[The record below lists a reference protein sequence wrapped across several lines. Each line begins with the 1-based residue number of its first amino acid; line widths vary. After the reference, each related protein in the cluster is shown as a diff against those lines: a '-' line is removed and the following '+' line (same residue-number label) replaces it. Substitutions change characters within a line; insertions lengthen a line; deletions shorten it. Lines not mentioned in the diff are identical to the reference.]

1 MPVKKP
7 FSGISWRFWCI
18 IGQNANLSLPLL
30 RFLDK
35 HAQASTWSSWLQGES
50 AVLDFK
56 AALIFIQRAPGKC
69 LVRPLKMIVNTWTVK
84 TTWVWKRYAWIWRS
98 GMAVTERMK
107 EVQKIKEKW
116 QIIKVYPN
124 SFTLKIEQ
132 RTNIA
137 YHVEN
142 KSSK

>member
-1 MPVKKP
+1 
-7 FSGISWRFWCI
+7 
-18 IGQNANLSLPLL
+18 
-30 RFLDK
+30 
-35 HAQASTWSSWLQGES
+35 
-50 AVLDFK
+50 
-56 AALIFIQRAPGKC
+56 
-69 LVRPLKMIVNTWTVK
+69 
-84 TTWVWKRYAWIWRS
+84 
-98 GMAVTERMK
+98 MAVTERMK
-107 EVQKIKEKW
+107 EVQNIKEKW